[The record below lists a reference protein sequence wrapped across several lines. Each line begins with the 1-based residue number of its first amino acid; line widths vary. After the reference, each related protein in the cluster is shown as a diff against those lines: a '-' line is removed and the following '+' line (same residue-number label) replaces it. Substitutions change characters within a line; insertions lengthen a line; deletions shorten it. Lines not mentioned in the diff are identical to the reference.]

1 MLKILLKYTEIVDA
15 ISERL
20 GWLSMMLVILTLIV
34 GFYNVL
40 ARYLGRFIGV
50 RLSTNLFIEMQ
61 WYLYSLVFFLGFAY
75 ILKHGINVRVDF
87 IYANWP
93 KRRKAMLDFWGH
105 IFFLL
110 PYTLLGIYVTY
121 KPVLTSWGKLP
132 GGGWGPMEM
141 SPDPSGLPRAPIKTM
156 IIVAFVTL
164 FFQAIAEIIKLY
176 VVMTGK
182 DEEVPVVVEEL
193 EVEAPLRIE

>member
-40 ARYLGRFIGV
+40 ARYLGRFIGM
-50 RLSTNLFIEMQ
+50 RLSTNLFIELQ

-156 IIVAFVTL
+156 IIIAFVTL

>member
-50 RLSTNLFIEMQ
+50 RLSTNLFIELQ

-105 IFFLL
+105 IFFLV

>member
-1 MLKILLKYTEIVDA
+1 MLKMLLKYTEIVDA

-50 RLSTNLFIEMQ
+50 RLSTNLFIELQ

-105 IFFLL
+105 IFFLV

>member
-50 RLSTNLFIEMQ
+50 RLSTNLFIELQ